1 MASQYQWNER
11 FRRGDHSQLEP
22 DPFLVACI
30 DYWDLL
36 PNPPGSR
43 TAADLASG
51 AGRHAIYLA
60 QQGFEA
66 VAIDFADAGLES
78 TQRRAADLDL
88 SLTTQQLNLEASD
101 LDLGSA
107 RFDLITVINF
117 LHSPL
122 FDVLKRALK
131 PGGLVVYKTYTID
144 QLELPDG
151 PKSPAYLL
159 QPNELLR
166 QFADCR
172 VLRYEER
179 MGGEATAAIV
189 AQKP

>member
-1 MASQYQWNER
+1 MPSHDQWNER

-22 DPFLVACI
+22 DPFLVACF
-30 DYWDLL
+30 DYWALL

-101 LDLGSA
+101 LDLGKA

-117 LHSPL
+117 LHSRL
-122 FDVLKRALK
+122 FDVLKTALK

-144 QLELPDG
+144 QLALPEG

-166 QFADCR
+166 QFADYR

-179 MGGEATAAIV
+179 MRGEATAAIV